1 MGCECAKPRYYKS
14 ACDTELQVS
23 EFEDLLGLSK
33 HNTSDIWSELKRTE
47 DSSLSR
53 EELVTFMTR
62 LNLNREGFDSPN
74 RPLHNFYSFFRRNNA
89 WDRRKLAFLG
99 VLLGHGTSGSKVE
112 VIYEVHEAT
121 DLKVSDLEKVFRD
134 LLTISSIYLPSYAQY
149 WMEIQSDQLKAGEL
163 VKYKER
169 LAVAVP
175 DTVHMLSSLLVVNS
189 ESTVG
194 KEAFTARLKGDIA
207 QALFNARQLRVLSL
221 EVYKRGRI
229 ERERKRMM
237 LGGEDNLL
245 ET

>member
-14 ACDTELQVS
+14 ACDTEMQVS

-33 HNTSDIWSELKRTE
+33 HNSEDVWAELKRSQ
-47 DSSLSR
+47 DSSLTR
-53 EELVTFMTR
+53 EEMMTFMTR

-74 RPLHNFYSFFRRNNA
+74 RPLHNFYSFFRRANA
-89 WDRRKLAFLG
+89 WDRRKLAYLG
-99 VLLGHGTSGSKVE
+99 LLLGHGSSSSKVE
-112 VIYEVHEAT
+112 VIYEVHET
-121 DLKVSDLEKVFRD
+121 TELKVTDLEKLFRD

-175 DTVHMLSSLLVVNS
+175 DTVYMLSSLLVVSS
-189 ESTVG
+189 ESVVG
-194 KEAFTARLKGDIA
+194 KDVFRARLKGDIA

-221 EVYKRGRI
+221 EVYKRGRA
-229 ERERKRMM
+229 ERERKRVL
-237 LGGEDNLL
+237 LGHDDNLI